1 MRYHIKEW
9 PDKSASLIAE
19 DGYTLDS
26 FSNIDDAFQACV
38 SECRVEPEYI
48 ERHFN

>member
-26 FSNIDDAFQACV
+26 FTNIDDAFRACV
-38 SECRVEPEYI
+38 EECRVEPEYI
-48 ERHFN
+48 DRHFN